1 MRRLALEAAFT
12 AAICVLCIVGSVHR
26 GFAQNMQG
34 APVSPSDAPR
44 QPIDFSH
51 KVHAGTAK
59 LPCKMCHPNPDP
71 GEMMTIVGASACMQ
85 CHSAIKADSPQIKRL
100 AEYAKSNSP
109 VPWVPVYELPSFVKF
124 SHRVHLQ
131 SGNSCQDCHGAVAER
146 DRLYREASLTMG
158 ACMNCHQVKKATLD
172 CATCHDLPS

>member
-1 MRRLALEAAFT
+1 MRRLAVPVAALAAVTSVCIFT
-12 AAICVLCIVGSVHR
+12 LAAR
-26 GFAQNMQG
+26 GLAQNSQG
-34 APVSPSDAPR
+34 AATSPADAPK

-71 GEMMTIVGASACMQ
+71 GDMMTIAAAATCMQ
-85 CHSAIKADSPQIKRL
+85 CHSAIKTDSPEIKKL

-109 VPWVPVYELPSFVKF
+109 IPWVPVYELPSFVKF
-124 SHRVHLQ
+124 DHRVHLHA
-131 SGNSCQDCHGAVAER
+131 GNTCQECHGAVTER
-146 DRLYREASLTMG
+146 DRLFREASLTMG

-172 CATCHDLPS
+172 CAACHDLPG